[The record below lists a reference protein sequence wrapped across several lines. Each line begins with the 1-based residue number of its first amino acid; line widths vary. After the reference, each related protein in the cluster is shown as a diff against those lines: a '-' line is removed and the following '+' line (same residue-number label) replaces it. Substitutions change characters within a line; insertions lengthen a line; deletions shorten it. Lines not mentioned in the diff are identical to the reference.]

1 MKTRLTLLTLL
12 AAILL
17 STGCMTTARRNTAMV
32 ASQYGA
38 DAIVVDKLERGRQ
51 LSLIELEE
59 LGRRGVPDN
68 LILAHLRSRA
78 DTYRLTA
85 AQVIGLR
92 EAGLGERVI
101 NYLLDSREHVA
112 RPVRRG
118 YPIYS
123 HRYHGGF
130 GHYSGGFGRG
140 GFGHGG
146 GHRGGRH

>member
-1 MKTRLTLLTLL
+1 
-12 AAILL
+12 
-17 STGCMTTARRNTAMV
+17 
-32 ASQYGA
+32 
-38 DAIVVDKLERGRQ
+38 
-51 LSLIELEE
+51 
-59 LGRRGVPDN
+59 
-68 LILAHLRSRA
+68 
-78 DTYRLTA
+78 LTA